1 MPYEFDA
8 YGIREEGII
17 LASVGRRKEGEA
29 VGEGD
34 RVASSGRERER

>member
-17 LASVGRRKEGEA
+17 LASVGRRKEEA
-29 VGEGD
+29 GGEGD
-34 RVASSGRERER
+34 RVASSRRERGDG